1 MRPSLAI
8 IGSLPLLLLLLLLS
22 PTVIA
27 SSNATSSTSTT
38 TAAVVADPQDPER
51 KHNSGTNNDYCEDY
65 RQRQRRRT
73 QLEDRDEG
81 PGGENYIYGS
91 ASSEPIDDSN
101 IEIAVGLWLNNRTA
115 ALERFGFIQFWDVL
129 GVTSMRNLFRDA
141 TAFNDNIAAWN
152 VDCVTNF
159 HGMFWGYVS
168 LFIICSV
175 FVIRFM
181 YLFLCSTVHCKQST
195 INRFLP

>member
-8 IGSLPLLLLLLLLS
+8 IGSLPLLLLLLLS

-27 SSNATSSTSTT
+27 SNATSTSTT
-38 TAAVVADPQDPER
+38 TAVVVADPQDPER

-65 RQRQRRRT
+65 RQRRRRRRT

-81 PGGENYIYGS
+81 SGGENYIYGS
-91 ASSEPIDDSN
+91 GGLSSSEPIDDSN

-159 HGMFWGYVS
+159 HGMFWGYV
-168 LFIICSV
+168 
-175 FVIRFM
+175 
-181 YLFLCSTVHCKQST
+181 
-195 INRFLP
+195 